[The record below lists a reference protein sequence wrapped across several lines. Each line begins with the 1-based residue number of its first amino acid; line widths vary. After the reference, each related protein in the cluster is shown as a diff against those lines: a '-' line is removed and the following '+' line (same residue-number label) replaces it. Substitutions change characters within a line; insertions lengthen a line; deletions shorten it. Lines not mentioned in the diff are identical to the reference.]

1 MGTAFPD
8 PRSDGDAGCRVCT
21 DFKSWTKKSHPKPGP
36 KNQQS
41 HSTSSQPH
49 LGPEPKAQAAP
60 PLESGR
66 KDGTRRVVAELGT
79 GVVMA
84 RADGSTVECPPDSEA
99 LGRSTW
105 TFLHTMAAYYP
116 NQPTVPQQQGMQI
129 FLRQFAQVYP
139 CGHCASHL
147 RSEMKTDPPRVN
159 SRADLSQWMCETH
172 NKVNDLLGKKI
183 FDCSKVD
190 ERWRDGPK
198 DSTCD

>member
-1 MGTAFPD
+1 MNTAFPD
-8 PRSDGDAGCRVCT
+8 PHGDGDAGCRVCT
-21 DFKSWTKKSHPKPGP
+21 DFRSWTKKSHAKPGS
-36 KNQQS
+36 KSQHAHGS
-41 HSTSSQPH
+41 SSQPRSD
-49 LGPEPKAQAAP
+49 PEAKAPVAHPSKMSNDAGIP
-60 PLESGR
+60 
-66 KDGTRRVVAELGT
+66 RVVAELST

-84 RADGSTVECPPDSEA
+84 RANGTTVECPPDSEA

-116 NQPTVPQQQGMQI
+116 NQPTVSQQQGMQT

-147 RSEMKTDPPRVN
+147 RGEMKTDPPRVS

-172 NKVNDLLGKKI
+172 NRVNELLGKKI

-198 DSTCD
+198 DGTCD